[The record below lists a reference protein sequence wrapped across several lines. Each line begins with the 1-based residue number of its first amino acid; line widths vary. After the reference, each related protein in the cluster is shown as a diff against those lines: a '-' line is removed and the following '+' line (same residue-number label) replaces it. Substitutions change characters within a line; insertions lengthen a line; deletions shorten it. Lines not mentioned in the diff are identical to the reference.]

1 MRKTQTVASRVFE
14 SEPQVIRRQDRVTY
28 VAGVRDQDACMAQA
42 RRLIHDWSSRFPD
55 VVFRLKP
62 IKCRADRFSL
72 SPYNTFHSLADF
84 SDELDAALK
93 NGDIDFTIQFLHECP
108 EEADPLIDTVA
119 LTPREDARDL
129 LVMPRSRTIADLRP
143 GDRVGYYSERQR
155 YQFDRLVPDLQYRQ
169 TAGHIQP
176 RLEKLAS
183 GEFDALIVSAIE
195 IIRINPSGYALSYQ
209 PISPE
214 LMCPPPG
221 RGIAAVRMLRSRR
234 ELWLR
239 FRQTLDHAPSRACYA
254 VEQAVQEALGHPFD
268 RAVGIYCEEAGDA
281 LFLRA
286 VNGMGGPS
294 QMLAVATAVSRQF
307 SSVPDPDKLVSAM
320 HQLMGDAAL
329 IGMGGGPVS
338 TLTERARECLAHADL
353 VVYDHLRQRTAKIH
367 TPDGAVWAFA
377 GPPDSSVAAQPAA
390 DPLPLMIDGARTGKR
405 VVRLYGDELL
415 SAAGG
420 YAEARALAATGIRYE
435 LVPGVHQL
443 TSVLAMLGLPLTAVP
458 GQPVHL
464 LDGRIPPGDAA
475 LRGMAAAGGTW
486 CFMQAGAGLP
496 ALVAALGRA
505 GLPGHLPAMLVC
517 DPWLPTHRRI
527 SGELAEL
534 PALGVAADMPPDA
547 MLLIG
552 DICAPSQSLDW
563 WPPRGALSGRTVGI
577 VASRWTDQRS
587 QLLSEGIRAMGGT
600 PQLVEWMQTRM
611 DGEIAEQF
619 DRQLG
624 AALAGRFGSKGVL
637 WLVVTGSSGVLA
649 LAASLHRMELDF
661 RTLGAVRLAALSPGT
676 AAALKKVGLAADY
689 VPQDH
694 DHEHLASGLIQRL
707 HASDRVALIRGAR
720 QSQTIAMMM
729 QMASVPYTDCVAF
742 DTGPADCDH
751 DTLLAVLD
759 QVNVLTFTTAGSVY
773 AFLRALNDAGLG
785 LADVEDRGIE
795 IVAQGQMAA
804 RAVEHSGLPLHG
816 VSPEATTEGLLRF
829 LADMGG

>member
-1 MRKTQTVASRVFE
+1 MRKTQTAASRVFE
-14 SEPQVIRRQDRVTY
+14 SGPQAIRQQNRVTY

-42 RRLIHDWSSRFPD
+42 RRLIQAWGSRFPEA
-55 VVFRLKP
+55 VFRLKP

-72 SPYNTFHSLADF
+72 SPYSTFDSLTDF

-93 NGDIDFTIQFLHECP
+93 NGEIDFTIQFLHECP
-108 EEADPLIDTVA
+108 ETADPLIDTVA

-129 LVMPRSRTIADLRP
+129 LVMPGHRTVGALRP

-155 YQFDRLVPDLQYRQ
+155 YQFDRMAPNLQFRQ

-183 GEFDALIVSAIE
+183 GELDALIVSAIE
-195 IIRINPSGYALSYQ
+195 IICLNPAGYAFSYQ

-234 ELWLR
+234 ELWLK

-286 VNGMGGPS
+286 VNGMGGPD
-294 QMLAVATAVSRQF
+294 QMLAVAAAVSRPF
-307 SSVPDPDKLVSAM
+307 SAVPDPDKLIAAM
-320 HQLMGDAAL
+320 HQLMGDVAL
-329 IGMGGGPVS
+329 VGMGGGPVS
-338 TLTERARECLAHADL
+338 MLTERARQCLAHADL
-353 VVYDHLRQRTAKIH
+353 VVYDQIRQRAAKIH
-367 TPDGAVWAFA
+367 TPDGAVWVFA
-377 GPPDSSVAAQPAA
+377 GPAGGAAGSPPA
-390 DPLPLMIDGARTGKR
+390 DPLAVMVDGARTGKH
-405 VVRLYGDELL
+405 VVRLCGDELL

-420 YAEARALAATGIRYE
+420 YAEARGLAATGIRYE

-443 TSVLAMLGLPLTAVP
+443 TSVLAVLGLPFTAAP

-464 LDGRIPPGDAA
+464 LDGRIPPDDAA

-486 CFMQAGAGLP
+486 CVAQAGAGLP

-505 GLPGHLPAMLVC
+505 GLPGQLPAMLVC
-517 DPWLPTHRRI
+517 DAWLPTQRRI
-527 SGELAEL
+527 RGALSEL

-577 VASRWTDQRS
+577 VASRWTDQRA
-587 QLLSEGIRAMGGT
+587 QLLSEGIRALGGT
-600 PQLVEWMQTRM
+600 PQLVEWMQTQM
-611 DGEIAEQF
+611 DGDIAVQF

-624 AALAGRFGSKGVL
+624 AALAGLSGSKGVL
-637 WLVVTGSSGVLA
+637 WLVLTGATGVRA

-676 AAALKKVGLAADY
+676 TAALKKVGLAADY
-689 VPQDH
+689 VPQEH
-694 DHEHLASGLIQRL
+694 DHEHLATGLIQRL
-707 HASDRVALIRGAR
+707 HASDRVVLISGAR
-720 QSQTIAMMM
+720 QSQTIPMML
-729 QMASVPYTDCVAF
+729 QMAAVPYTDCVAF

-773 AFLRALNDAGLG
+773 AFLRALHDAGLG
-785 LADVEDRGIE
+785 LADVADRGIE
-795 IVAQGQMAA
+795 IVAQGRVTA
-804 RAVEHSGLPLHG
+804 RAVENSGLPLHG
-816 VSPEATTEGLLRF
+816 VSPAATTEGLLRF
-829 LADMGG
+829 LADFAG